1 MLLMLY
7 CRTNE
12 QEQKEK
18 RRSKKQR
25 IERNVAKG
33 KTVIDLLSAPPAV
46 TSSAAAVTL
55 QKTFSPPSSL
65 GSGIVAGGTATKRPA
80 EATFPKFYASGL
92 MITYVIK

>member
-1 MLLMLY
+1 MLLMLF

-33 KTVIDLLSAPPAV
+33 KTVKDLLSSPPAA

-55 QKTFSPPSSL
+55 RKTFSPPSSL
-65 GSGIVAGGTATKRPA
+65 GSGIVSGGTATKRPA
-80 EATFPKFYASGL
+80 EATFPKFYASG
-92 MITYVIK
+92 